1 MTAQNEREIHE
12 ALYGVNLKSKG
23 HLSKFIN
30 WLMRMGDEL
39 PEINREKGGQDF
51 FSKIMNRISN

>member
-1 MTAQNEREIHE
+1 MKQ
-12 ALYGVNLKSKG
+12 KSKV

-30 WLMRMGDEL
+30 WLMRMSDEL

-51 FSKIMNRISN
+51 FSKLMNRISN

>member
-1 MTAQNEREIHE
+1 MKQ
-12 ALYGVNLKSKG
+12 KSKNYF
-23 HLSKFIN
+23 SKFIK
-30 WLMRMGDEL
+30 WLMSMGDEL

>member
-1 MTAQNEREIHE
+1 MKQ
-12 ALYGVNLKSKG
+12 KSNG
-23 HLSKFIN
+23 HFSRFIN
-30 WLMRMGDEL
+30 WLMRMSDEL

>member
-1 MTAQNEREIHE
+1 MKEI
-12 ALYGVNLKSKG
+12 SKG

-51 FSKIMNRISN
+51 FSKLMNRISN